1 MLPVTVQSDYLYLI
15 LLGVLYPLHTKNIFI
30 CQQQLVVDCL
40 VLIGFLMMS
49 SSDYFDIFENWGT
62 NTNLTFDWDENQRP
76 LMSASDK
83 RLA

>member
-1 MLPVTVQSDYLYLI
+1 
-15 LLGVLYPLHTKNIFI
+15 
-30 CQQQLVVDCL
+30 
-40 VLIGFLMMS
+40 MMS

-83 RLA
+83 RLALSIANYTRDKFGIN